1 MKAFFV
7 LSLFLVTV
15 FSSNIFAQFKVPPLT
30 GPVVDQAKVI
40 SYDDERK
47 AAAIIRKLYD
57 LGQGQL
63 VLVTLPSLEGQTIE
77 QIGIQIADQWKL
89 GTAKGDNGILLI
101 AAVADRAVRIEV
113 GQGLEGTIPDATAN
127 RIIEDVIIPTIRS
140 SGLSSGL
147 LTGVGAIAE
156 QIDPTLF
163 QQSNSFQRSNRS
175 SVGVGQSLGFIILV
189 LFIIAIKF
197 FGYFLG
203 GRNPRSRYRGGW
215 GGGRGGGGFGGGGF
229 GGFGGGGGGFSGG
242 GASGRW

>member
-1 MKAFFV
+1 MKALFV
-7 LSLFLVTV
+7 FSLFLVSLFPNNT
-15 FSSNIFAQFKVPPLT
+15 FARFQVPSLT

-57 LGQGQL
+57 LGHGQL
-63 VLVTLPSLEGQTIE
+63 VLVTLPSLEGLTIE
-77 QIGIQIADQWKL
+77 EVGIQIADQWKL
-89 GTAKGDNGILLI
+89 GTAKADNGILLI
-101 AAVADRAVRIEV
+101 AAVEDRAVRIEV

-147 LTGVGAIAE
+147 LTGVAAIAE

-163 QQSNSFQRSNRS
+163 QQSNSFQRSHRS
-175 SVGVGQSLGFIILV
+175 AVGVGQGLGFIILV

-197 FGYFLG
+197 LGFLFG
-203 GRNPRSRYRGGW
+203 GRNTRSRYRRGW
-215 GGGRGGGGFGGGGF
+215 GGSLGGGFGGGGF